1 MRKRFIAVIS
11 LISALIFALTLPV
24 SGADAPPAPY
34 PVEAAVYAS
43 NIRRSG
49 TVTISLTNEN
59 FQARGY
65 RYGDIIDVSFFGQH
79 IKVPFCSSYNDV
91 PEGSAVLLAV
101 AGENYLQLAVN
112 GGDFASTYGF
122 ALKSSGGTDSN
133 AFYWTFADGGH
144 DAANITL
151 SLDAAG
157 LYLQGYYS
165 LIPLSISK
173 IRSDF
178 PNLTDAQF
186 ANFRPVTTSGMG
198 RGVLYRTSSPVDPQ
212 NWRNTYADAEL
223 RKAGVTVVLNLA
235 DSQSAIANYP
245 GFSNSYYSSVKYYGL
260 AMDDNFSVPEL
271 PSKIAEGLKFL
282 AANPGVYAVH
292 CTIGRDRAG
301 LISALLECFMGASYQ
316 EIVADY
322 MTTYYNYYGILPS
335 ETRYQAI
342 ANGNI
347 VRTLTRLFEVPDL
360 SSTDLSYCAER
371 FFHTIGLSDQE
382 IAALRA
388 NLSASPADPPPP
400 VVPAAPAENSRVSV
414 YRTHTVRDGEDL
426 WSISDKYYGDARSY
440 MRIATINH
448 IGYPYQLQPGQ
459 TLLIPV

>member
-24 SGADAPPAPY
+24 SGADAPAAPY
-34 PVEAAVYAS
+34 PVEAVVYAS

-122 ALKSSGGTDSN
+122 ALKSVGGTDSN

-173 IRSDF
+173 IREDF

-245 GFSNSYYSSVKYYGL
+245 GFSNSYYSGVKYYGL

-292 CTIGRDRAG
+292 CTIGRDRASARFWNA
-301 LISALLECFMGASYQ
+301 LWALL
-316 EIVADY
+316 I
-322 MTTYYNYYGILPS
+322 
-335 ETRYQAI
+335 RK
-342 ANGNI
+342 
-347 VRTLTRLFEVPDL
+347 
-360 SSTDLSYCAER
+360 SSPIT
-371 FFHTIGLSDQE
+371 
-382 IAALRA
+382 
-388 NLSASPADPPPP
+388 
-400 VVPAAPAENSRVSV
+400 
-414 YRTHTVRDGEDL
+414 
-426 WSISDKYYGDARSY
+426 
-440 MRIATINH
+440 
-448 IGYPYQLQPGQ
+448 
-459 TLLIPV
+459 